1 MLYPL
6 NLELAGKS
14 CVVVGG
20 GQVACRKVRGLLA
33 AEAKVTVIAPAVTED
48 LRNLAESGQLEWK
61 AQAFA
66 AGMLKTLCP
75 LLVFVTADNPA
86 ANAAAIA
93 EAKEI
98 GALVNAAAD
107 PEQTDFSVPSKV
119 QRGDFLLTVSTG
131 GGSPAFA
138 KLLRE
143 RLEREYPDSFGDF
156 LERLMILRNEI
167 KALPGGSREHER
179 LWRQSLNQGIIDL
192 VRVGQLDQAEEEVRN
207 GIANAGIKSQDGT
220 C

>member
-20 GQVACRKVRGLLA
+20 GQVAYRKVRGLLA
-33 AEAKVTVIAPAVTED
+33 AEAQVTVIAPMVTDD
-48 LRNLAESGQLEWK
+48 LRKLAESGRLDWLE
-61 AQAFA
+61 QAFK
-66 AGMLKTLCP
+66 AGLLKELRP

-98 GALVNAAAD
+98 GALVNAATD

-131 GGSPAFA
+131 GGSPAFSR
-138 KLLRE
+138 LLRE
-143 RLEREYPDSFGDF
+143 RLEQEYPESFTAFMDW
-156 LERLMILRNEI
+156 LAKLRAEI
-167 KALPGGSREHER
+167 KQVPGGSDTHQQ
-179 LWRQSLNQGIIDL
+179 LWRQVLNQQIIDL
-192 VRVGQLDQAEEEVRN
+192 VRAGELRQAEDEIRH
-207 GIANAGIKSQDGT
+207 GITDAGIKP
-220 C
+220 